1 MHSNIECPICSV
13 IHKSSVIS
21 EDQDERQFT
30 PRKRTKGIIYYGDR
44 VEELLSSP
52 EQLIMKA
59 MEGLDGSPIVT
70 LNQTS
75 IVEAKEEEVSKE
87 SVTKRKRGRP
97 RRK

>member
-1 MHSNIECPICSV
+1 M
-13 IHKSSVIS
+13 
-21 EDQDERQFT
+21 
-30 PRKRTKGIIYYGDR
+30 
-44 VEELLSSP
+44 EELLSSP

-75 IVEAKEEEVSKE
+75 IVEAKEEEVSME

>member
-1 MHSNIECPICSV
+1 M
-13 IHKSSVIS
+13 
-21 EDQDERQFT
+21 
-30 PRKRTKGIIYYGDR
+30 
-44 VEELLSSP
+44 EELLSSP